1 MFLQYLF
8 QIAVPLISKCHTLL
22 TQGKACLAFQRC
34 RDTSR
39 KLDMS
44 SRAGIGNRWWT
55 GDPKRS
61 GQASLFLFHQSL
73 VYSWVSAHLTVYVKG
88 SQVYILPFLRSE
100 NEAGCNIPC
109 LRPLRCATTLRSA
122 DVVLVLRSDSNVDAV
137 THQPTN
143 THTRKLPSMLTKWLS
158 AWNGRIADRIVA
170 IVCLGLESSSLWGWW
185 TRYQPTRM
193 WWHGK

>member
-109 LRPLRCATTLRSA
+109 LRPLWCATTLRSA

-143 THTRKLPSMLTKWLS
+143 THSKASQHANKVALCMEWTHSRP
-158 AWNGRIADRIVA
+158 DRRDSLFGSWVKFIV
-170 IVCLGLESSSLWGWW
+170 
-185 TRYQPTRM
+185 RM
-193 WWHGK
+193 ME